1 MPQGRDSLKTTFVQI
16 TRSTREKR
24 KTKLVHETDQRQ
36 ILVAYRVV
44 IVSRRFF
51 IESIYSGFPE
61 TLSDLSIFSSQSK
74 GI

>member
-1 MPQGRDSLKTTFVQI
+1 MPQGRDSFKTTFVQI

-24 KTKLVHETDQRQ
+24 KTKLFHETDQRH

-51 IESIYSGFPE
+51 YQVHILWFPRNAE
-61 TLSDLSIFSSQSK
+61 
-74 GI
+74 